1 MSVTQASLAAKNR
14 ILAACAQLFIE
25 KSYNGTTVAEILK
38 TAKVSASTF
47 QNIFG
52 AKDGVLIEFV
62 KAMFGNQF
70 SLARNESMEQFPPVY
85 VYALE
90 TAIQLAIT
98 EQNENIRDIYVEAYT
113 HADSAE
119 LIHQSTAKELK
130 AIFSTYLPGCSE
142 SDFYEMDL
150 GSAGMMRSY
159 MARKCDMY
167 FALEQKIRRFLTMSL
182 SAYHVPQEEQ
192 EQILNFVLSKD
203 IEGLSRQAVQG
214 LFSALS
220 MKFNLPMTQKNT
232 KQEELS

>member
-1 MSVTQASLAAKNR
+1 MTITEASLAAKNR
-14 ILAACAQLFIE
+14 ILAACARLFIE
-25 KSYNGTTVAEILK
+25 KGYNGTTVAEILRV
-38 TAKVSASTF
+38 AEVSASTF

-70 SLARNESMEQFPPVY
+70 SLARKETMADLPPVY

-90 TAIQLAIT
+90 TAVQLALT
-98 EQNENIRDIYVEAYT
+98 EQNENLRDIYIEAYT
-113 HADSAE
+113 HAESAE
-119 LIHQSTAKELK
+119 FIHQNTAKELMT
-130 AIFSTYLPGCSE
+130 IFSLYLPGCSE

-167 FALEQKIRRFLTMSL
+167 FTLEQKIRRFLTMSL

-203 IEGLSRQAVQG
+203 IEGLSRQTVQE
-214 LFSALS
+214 LLSALS
-220 MKFNLPMTQKNT
+220 LKYNLPFGKRIVN
-232 KQEELS
+232 EEEKL